1 MFAETL
7 EDFALKHSDLIVQSA
22 MNGNE
27 RAFSQLMNIWYK
39 RIYNFSYKY
48 FGDHDLAMEATQRT
62 FISVHK
68 AVKGLKETSSF
79 TSWIFRIALN
89 NCHEEERKSK
99 KRSWLSIFNKEKDDD
114 DKLMPLH
121 HHTDDEFYNPDSAV
135 ELKEM
140 QAIITNCLRE
150 IPAEQRTVVILKEY
164 EGLKF
169 REIAM
174 ALEISE
180 STAKSRLYYGLN
192 AMRKQLEHRNIYKEN
207 AYGN

>member
-22 MNGNE
+22 RNGNE

-39 RIYNFSYKY
+39 RIYNFCYKY
-48 FGDHDLAMEATQRT
+48 FGDHDIAMEATQRT
-62 FISVHK
+62 FISAHK
-68 AVKGLKETSSF
+68 GIKGLNEPASF
-79 TSWIFRIALN
+79 TSWIYRIASN
-89 NCHEEERKSK
+89 NCHEEERKNK
-99 KRSWLSIFNKEKDDD
+99 KRSWLSIFNREDDED
-114 DKLMPLH
+114 DKLMSLH
-121 HHTDDEFYNPDSAV
+121 HHTNDEFYNPDSAV
-135 ELKEM
+135 ERKEM
-140 QAIITNCLRE
+140 QVVITNCLNK

-174 ALEISE
+174 ALQISE
-180 STAKSRLYYGLN
+180 NTAKSRLYYGLN
-192 AMRKQLEHRNIYKEN
+192 AMRKQLESRNIYKEN